1 MINMEKENIDL
12 LKIYKKSYKFFL
24 KKNLIIKK
32 V

>member
-12 LKIYKKSYKFFL
+12 LKIYKNHNKSYKFFL
-24 KKNLIIKK
+24 KK